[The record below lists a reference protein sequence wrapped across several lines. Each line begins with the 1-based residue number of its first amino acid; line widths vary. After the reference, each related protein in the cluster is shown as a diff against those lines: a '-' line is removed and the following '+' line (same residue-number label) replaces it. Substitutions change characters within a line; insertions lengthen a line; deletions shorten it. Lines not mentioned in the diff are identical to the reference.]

1 MTERLRSIPLDAIQT
16 DPKLQNRN
24 VGMQKYK
31 EHSDA
36 KRYKDHINQLTR
48 SIKAGGQQVAMKV
61 IAAEEGGSY
70 ELASG
75 ADRPHHVATRFWLV
89 DGHHRLEALK
99 KAGISEALVEVL
111 PGLGFADAQVA
122 SRLANQQIIQ
132 SLSPLERTENAWA
145 AFNLERDT
153 YRKMSVREAASMLGV
168 SENTIK
174 RFRDLVRQD
183 GIKAGKIDPDAPRD
197 KVEAQL
203 QAYWQR
209 KTTWRPF
216 SVITW
221 TQVRKVRQG
230 PSKRTSGAARKHII
244 KMAMVQVGLGEDGKY
259 EPKDFID
266 ALEELAREAGRPD
279 GIAYLESKY
288 KPKVYQPTTMDGDE
302 TMDDAVDY
310 SQLGLEVARMRAEQE
325 ASRESGGF

>member
-31 EHSDA
+31 EHNDA

-89 DGHHRLEALK
+89 DGHHRLAALQ
-99 KAGISEALVEVL
+99 KAGIETAHVEVL
-111 PGLGFADAQVA
+111 PGLGFADAMDA
-122 SRLANQQIIQ
+122 ARLANPQVVQ
-132 SLSPLERTENAWA
+132 SLSPLERTENAWTA
-145 AFNLERDT
+145 MNLERNT
-153 YRKMSVREAASMLGV
+153 YRNMLVQEAASLLCV

-174 RFRDLVRQD
+174 RFRDAVRQE

-197 KVEAQL
+197 KLEHQL

-209 KTTWRPF
+209 KSTWSRLSAISWGQF
-216 SVITW
+216 K
-221 TQVRKVRQG
+221 RDRQG
-230 PSKRTSGAARKHII
+230 SSTRTSAAALKHVA
-244 KMAMVQVGLGEDGKY
+244 KMAVIQALFGEDGRY
-259 EPKDFID
+259 DPKVIVA
-266 ALEELAREAGRPD
+266 ALVELGREAGRPD
-279 GIAYLESKY
+279 GAVYLERKY
-288 KPKVYQPTTMDGDE
+288 KPKVYQPTTTDDDE
-302 TMDDAVDY
+302 TMDDAVDHR
-310 SQLGLEVARMRAEQE
+310 QIGLEVARMRAEQE
-325 ASRESGGF
+325 ASREAGGL